1 MAEEGSHST
10 FSGEEGHSTILLAH
24 TKIFTRL
31 ISILMHSLY
40 LHKKCME
47 ILLLLCNLDILA
59 SDQIKEETNK
69 KIFCFFEQLFSNF
82 RYKKQLL
89 TFFLETFLGNYGKRF
104 GKYRSTCVKP

>member
-1 MAEEGSHST
+1 
-10 FSGEEGHSTILLAH
+10 
-24 TKIFTRL
+24 
-31 ISILMHSLY
+31 MHSLY
-40 LHKKCME
+40 LHKKCIE

-89 TFFLETFLGNYGKRF
+89 IFFFRNIFRKLRETFW
-104 GKYRSTCVKP
+104 KYRATCVKP